1 MPRLPIIS
9 KYCVCFT
16 SGAFGLLNV
25 ETKLTPSIGVCVK
38 PFTTLGGVIPIASYS
53 VGTTSLTCK
62 NCVRGVLSA
71 FIFAGQ
77 RIASG
82 LRVPPKC
89 AAISLV
95 DLYGELPAQAHP
107 A

>member
-1 MPRLPIIS
+1 MIS
-9 KYCVCFT
+9 KYCVCLT
-16 SGAFGLLNV
+16 SLAFGSLNV
-25 ETKLTPSIGVCVK
+25 DAKLTPSNASCGI
-38 PFTTLGGVIPIASYS
+38 PFTTRGGVIPITSYS
-53 VGTTSLTCK
+53 VGTTSITCK
-62 NCVRGVLSA
+62 NCGRGVGSA
-71 FIFAGQ
+71 LIFAGQ

-95 DLYGELPAQAHP
+95 DLYGELPAQPHP